1 MSVRGGTVE
10 SDRLNIEPGGDGRLT
25 RSTLLRGAMAGG
37 LALAGPNLLAACGG
51 SSSPAS
57 SAGASGTPRPG
68 GKLRVAMVGGGA
80 TETLDPNAAVP
91 NIDAARATN
100 LFDRLVRV
108 LPDQTLEMDLAE
120 SMEPNADAT
129 QWTVKLRKGVV
140 WHDGAPFT
148 ADDVMYTL
156 NRMGAPKSVLFGANV
171 SAMID
176 LKAMKK
182 LDPHTLVLPLRLP
195 SAEFPQLFQPPQMQ
209 IVKNGETD
217 FKHPIGTG
225 PFKYVSFSPGQS
237 SLFTKNE
244 HYWRNGRPYADQLEI
259 VSIPDAQTRLNALT
273 TGQVDAIEYVPYPQA
288 KAELTS
294 GTITIVNAVGSSM
307 VPIYMACDLDPFRDV
322 RVRQAMRLIADR
334 PALVEAAQLGFGSVG
349 NDVFGYKQP
358 EYNTDLEQRVQDI
371 GQAKSLLKAAGK
383 SDLRITLYSSTVSP
397 GMLES
402 ATAFAQQAKQAGVTI
417 DVNNGP
423 ASSYFGPKYLKQ
435 NFAQTQWPA
444 FALYSWYQQA
454 MAPNAPFNETHWS
467 DPEWD
472 KLYNQT
478 QATLDDTKRKEMNF
492 ELQRILWERGGYL
505 IWGFFPLLDGVGKNV
520 HGAVPNANNV
530 LSNFNFQDFWLS

>member
-1 MSVRGGTVE
+1 ME
-10 SDRLNIEPGGDGRLT
+10 SDRFDPEPHGDGRLT
-25 RSTLLRGAMAGG
+25 RQTLLRGAAAGG
-37 LALAGPNLLAACGG
+37 MAFAGSGLLAACGG
-51 SSSPAS
+51 SPSPAS
-57 SAGASGTPRPG
+57 SGAAAGTPKPG

-120 SMEPNADAT
+120 SMEPNSDAT

-156 NRMGAPKSVLFGANV
+156 NRMGAPKSTLFGANV
-171 SAMID
+171 SAMVD

-182 LDPHTLVLPLRLP
+182 LDPLTLVLPLHLP

-225 PFKYVSFSPGQS
+225 PYKYVSFTPGQS

-244 HYWRNGRPYADQLEI
+244 HYWRDGRPYTDSLEM
-259 VSIPDAQTRLNALT
+259 VSIPDAQTRINALL

-288 KAELTS
+288 KAQLTA
-294 GTITIVNAVGSSM
+294 GQITIVNAVGSSM

-334 PALVEAAQLGFGSVG
+334 PGLVEAAQIGFGSVG

-358 EYNTDLEQRVQDI
+358 EYNTTLPQRTQDI
-371 GQAKSLLKAAGK
+371 EQAKSLLKAAGQ
-383 SDLRITLYSSTVSP
+383 SNLRVTLYSSTVSP

-402 ATAFAQQAKQAGVTI
+402 ATAFSQQAHAAGVTI

-454 MAPNAPFNETHWS
+454 MAPNAPFNETHWR

-472 KLYNQT
+472 KLFNET
-478 QATLDDTKRKEMNF
+478 QATLDAGKRKEMNF

-530 LSNFNFQDFWLS
+530 LSTFNFQDFWLS

>member
-1 MSVRGGTVE
+1 VE
-10 SDRLNIEPGGDGRLT
+10 SDRLDMQVGGNGRLT
-25 RSTLLRGAMAGG
+25 RGTFLRGAAAGG
-37 LALAGPNLLAACGG
+37 LALTAPNLLAACGG
-51 SSSPAS
+51 SSSSPS
-57 SAGASGTPRPG
+57 TGGSAGAPRSG

-91 NIDAARATN
+91 NIDSARASN
-100 LFDRLVRV
+100 LFDRLVHV
-108 LPDQTLEMDLAE
+108 LPDQTLSMDLAE

-140 WHDGAPFT
+140 WHDGSPFT

-156 NRMGAPKSVLFGANV
+156 NRMGAPKSTLFGANV

-176 LKAMKK
+176 LKAMRKV
-182 LDPHTLVLPLRLP
+182 DPHTLVLPLQLP

-225 PFKYVSFSPGQS
+225 PYKYVSFTPGQS
-237 SLFTKNE
+237 SLFAKNE
-244 HYWRNGRPYADQLEI
+244 HYWREGRPYTDSLEI
-259 VSIPDAQTRLNALT
+259 LSIPDAQTRLNALV

-288 KAELTS
+288 KQQQS
-294 GTITIVNAVGSSM
+294 GGQVTILNAVGSSM
-307 VPIYMACDLDPFRDV
+307 VPIYMACDLDPFKDV

-334 PALVEAAQLGFGSVG
+334 PALVEAAQLGFGTIG

-358 EYNTDLEQRVQDI
+358 EYDTELEQRTQDI
-371 GQAKSLLKAAGK
+371 DQAKSLLKAAGK
-383 SDLRITLYSSTVSP
+383 SDLRITLYSSTVAP

-423 ASSYFGPKYLKQ
+423 TTTYFGPKYLKQ

-454 MAPNAPFNETHWS
+454 MAPNAPFNETHWG

-472 KLYNQT
+472 KLYNET
-478 QATLDDTKRKEMNF
+478 QATIDDAKRKEMNF
-492 ELQRILWERGGYL
+492 ELQRILWDRGGYL
-505 IWGFFPLLDGVGKNV
+505 IWGFYPLLDGIGRNV
-520 HGAVPNANNV
+520 HGAVPNPNNV